1 MDDCCRV
8 RNFYQCYFP
17 LVPFKLDI
25 FHAVQRIVKTLPKG
39 TVESQTFAKEVGLL
53 FHRDGD
59 IGEERMFATPDPDCI
74 ESNMVQLLFKWRG
87 RLSVAT
93 VNAIEN
99 LRHHGQ
105 KVCIPEIPPCAGT
118 TLNERLHRH
127 LK

>member
-39 TVESQTFAKEVGLL
+39 TVESQKFAKEVGLL

-59 IGEERMFATPDPDCI
+59 IGEERMFLLLILIALKATWCNCFSNGGADC
-74 ESNMVQLLFKWRG
+74 L
-87 RLSVAT
+87 
-93 VNAIEN
+93 
-99 LRHHGQ
+99 
-105 KVCIPEIPPCAGT
+105 
-118 TLNERLHRH
+118 
-127 LK
+127 